1 MSISLI
7 DELIGQIEIFD
18 ALELEAARDYGIMER
33 ELVNSELK
41 KTLRG
46 IRLDE
51 ERHSRVCQEIIEFLK
66 NRPAA

>member
-1 MSISLI
+1 MSISLV

-41 KTLRG
+41 ETLRG

-51 ERHSRVCQEIIEFLK
+51 ERHSIACREIIEFLK
-66 NRPAA
+66 NRPTA

>member
-41 KTLRG
+41 ETLRG